1 MKKMIAAACMLT
13 MGLTMGCTGQNAGYQ
28 SISAEEAHAR
38 MDRPDAVVIDVR
50 EPAEY
55 KAGHVPGARL
65 LPLGSI
71 DKESAA
77 AVIPI
82 RARRSWYTAGAA
94 CAARRAQ
101 KSWQRWA
108 MNVFQN
114 SGAFCSGPMKWSAGT
129 QARQNDR
136 GRKTGSAEGSG
147 APDGKTSGR
156 AGVFFCLAGADLLA
170 QEKTEQ

>member
-38 MDRPDAVVIDVR
+38 MARPDAVVIDVR

-77 AVIPI
+77 AVIPDQGTEVLVYC
-82 RARRSWYTAGAA
+82 RSGVRSKKGAEKLAALGYERVSEFGGILQWPYEVVRGESGAA
-94 CAARRAQ
+94 
-101 KSWQRWA
+101 
-108 MNVFQN
+108 
-114 SGAFCSGPMKWSAGT
+114 
-129 QARQNDR
+129 
-136 GRKTGSAEGSG
+136 E
-147 APDGKTSGR
+147 
-156 AGVFFCLAGADLLA
+156 
-170 QEKTEQ
+170 

>member
-1 MKKMIAAACMLT
+1 MKKMIAVACMLT

-38 MDRPDAVVIDVR
+38 MDRPGAVVIDVR

-77 AVIPI
+77 AVIPDQGTEVLVYC
-82 RARRSWYTAGAA
+82 RSGVRSKKGAEKLAVLGYERVSEFGGILQWPYEVVRGDSGAA
-94 CAARRAQ
+94 
-101 KSWQRWA
+101 
-108 MNVFQN
+108 
-114 SGAFCSGPMKWSAGT
+114 
-129 QARQNDR
+129 
-136 GRKTGSAEGSG
+136 E
-147 APDGKTSGR
+147 
-156 AGVFFCLAGADLLA
+156 
-170 QEKTEQ
+170 